1 MPKLTRQQKAAISRT
16 VTECFEKVDVD
27 IERHSRIC
35 SICRHPLAALINESF
50 LQWMSPYSIIEQFHI
65 SSRGVLYH
73 HAHVFNLFELR
84 DRTLRRALGNIIE
97 QSDRVR
103 PTARD
108 IINAAC
114 AFAHINEE
122 GMWVQPVSVSQT
134 QVIVSPDGAAE
145 ALAGPSTA
153 SQSSQHYQEI
163 RRLPAKPRTRR
174 RRTFPQPPKA
184 RSLYVDVISQ
194 PIDPEYIDCPGF
206 ESRPFPNE
214 VLPSTH
220 PGVEN
225 ESKH

>member
-1 MPKLTRQQKAAISRT
+1 MRKLTRQQKAAISRT

-27 IERHSRIC
+27 LERHSRIC

-50 LQWMSPYSIIEQFHI
+50 LQWISPYSIIEQFKI
-65 SSRGVLYH
+65 SSRAVLYH

-97 QSDRVR
+97 HSDRVR
-103 PTARD
+103 PTVRD
-108 IINAAC
+108 IINAAH

-145 ALAGPSTA
+145 ALAGRSTT
-153 SQSSQHYQEI
+153 SQSSQDYPEI

-174 RRTFPQPPKA
+174 RRSVPRPPQA
-184 RSLYVDVISQ
+184 RSLYVDVTPQ
-194 PIDPEYIDCPGF
+194 PIDPRHIDCPGY
-206 ESRPFPNE
+206 EIRPFPGE
-214 VLPSTH
+214 ILPSTH
-220 PGVEN
+220 KGVEN
-225 ESKH
+225 DSKH